1 MGREAGFCRIPGVP
15 GKPLIVA
22 IDGPAGAGKSATA
35 REVALRLGVPY
46 LDTGAMYRAVALA
59 AGRAAVA
66 LPPDEAGTGRV
77 IELARALRIS
87 FAGDATAQRVL
98 LDGADVTDE
107 LRTPEC
113 SQGASIVSTI
123 PEVRHAMVALQR
135 SLAAATGGVVEGR
148 DIGTVVF
155 PDATLKVFLTAPP
168 EVRARRR
175 HDELARRGIRVRW
188 EDVLADQLERDR
200 RDSTRA
206 HSPLR
211 PAEGAIVL
219 DTGGLTL
226 DEVVARLLELVRRTL
241 TG

>member
-1 MGREAGFCRIPGVP
+1 MRHERVFCRLSIVK

-35 REVALRLGVPY
+35 REVALHLGVPY

-59 AGRAAVA
+59 ARRAGVA
-66 LPPDEAGTGRV
+66 FPPDEAQTATV
-77 IELARALRIS
+77 IDLARRLRLE
-87 FAGDATAQRVL
+87 FAGSATDQRVL
-98 LDGADVTDE
+98 LDSLDVTDE

-135 SLAAATGGVVEGR
+135 ALAAATGGVVEGR

-175 HDELARRGIRVRW
+175 HDELQRRGIKVRW
-188 EDVLADQLERDR
+188 EDVLADQHERDR
-200 RDSTRA
+200 RDSTRT

-211 PAEGAIVL
+211 PAEGSIVL

-226 DEVVARLLELVRRTL
+226 DAVVARLLDLVRRTL